1 MNVFCDL
8 LQLSLPIRHDPRWS
22 RGGAGSVEMHGDQ
35 LLAALDDNSDWDIDE
50 SVIAGLTG
58 FGLSARDVQIAADGT
73 VSVTRLQF
81 NWDSLPSSY
90 TGIGVRIAGRH
101 RGRGDSAAAAPRAIL
116 RASPAKILQ
125 GHNAYSDIFS
135 LSDAALILIERAFL
149 ACPELADLCDPADAL
164 VDELHVTGGW
174 RCATPVQVG
183 QILERL
189 RSYRYRHWRAA
200 DTAEAEHGRGLS
212 GYKTSLY
219 FSPSSE
225 YHRGVLYQKGPE
237 CARQLGE
244 AERQLARDPK
254 NPHYAERVKI
264 LSNADL
270 LADADR
276 TLRAEGRWMRR
287 GIQHHLEARG
297 IEWDG
302 TLMQLIDIER
312 ELADTERGPAEN
324 FFYRLWA
331 KSWRP
336 VIQQLSAGD
345 PDMDLT
351 DTAAVVARLHAEL
364 DTFDSLGRRRTG
376 AANRAKN
383 FLMACVAYGWN
394 TATDPAMGGMPAA
407 TVSRAVADLELVGIT
422 RAQLQDL
429 DGTAQSRRDAS
440 VVVSLRRVLEISAI
454 DEAPAWFKSVDRK
467 ASLEALMQAQQPR
480 VVGSDCAPAFPD
492 IDHDAPGSAP
502 SLGTIQAPAYIDDSA
517 AEFMRGIELRAEAE
531 PETATVF
538 DLAVA
543 RASAG
548 RDRQM
553 DQFTV

>member
-1 MNVFCDL
+1 M
-8 LQLSLPIRHDPRWS
+8 
-22 RGGAGSVEMHGDQ
+22 
-35 LLAALDDNSDWDIDE
+35 
-50 SVIAGLTG
+50 
-58 FGLSARDVQIAADGT
+58 
-73 VSVTRLQF
+73 VT
-81 NWDSLPSSY
+81 
-90 TGIGVRIAGRH
+90 
-101 RGRGDSAAAAPRAIL
+101 APRVIL

-135 LSDAALILIERAFL
+135 LSDASQILIERAIL
-149 ACPELADLCDPADAL
+149 ACPEIVDLCDPADAL
-164 VDELHVTGGW
+164 VDEIHVTGGW
-174 RCATPVQVG
+174 RCATPVQVS

-189 RSYRYRHWRAA
+189 RSYRYRNWRAA

-212 GYKTSLY
+212 GYKISLY

-237 CARQLGE
+237 CSRQLQE
-244 AERQLARDPK
+244 AERQLARDPQ
-254 NPHYAERVKI
+254 NPHFAERVRI
-264 LSNADL
+264 LSDAAL
-270 LADADR
+270 QADADR

-287 GIQHHLEARG
+287 GVQHHLEARG

-312 ELADTERGPAEN
+312 ELADTSVGPAET

-331 KSWRP
+331 RSWRP
-336 VIQQLSAGD
+336 VITQLSAGD

-351 DTAAVVARLHAEL
+351 NTAAVVARLHAEL
-364 DTFDSLGRRRTG
+364 DTYDALGRRRTG

-383 FLMACVAYGWN
+383 FLMSCIAYGWN

-407 TVSRAVADLELVGIT
+407 TVSRAVADLEMVGIT

-429 DGTAQSRRDAS
+429 DGTAQSRRDAA
-440 VVVSLRRVLEISAI
+440 VVVSPRRVLQISAI
-454 DEAPAWFKSVDRK
+454 DEAPSWFKSVDRK
-467 ASLEALMQAQQPR
+467 ASINTLLRAQQPR
-480 VVGSDCAPAFPD
+480 VVGSDCVAAFPE

-502 SLGTIQAPAYIDDSA
+502 ELGTIQAPIYIDDSA
-517 AEFMRGIELRAEAE
+517 AEFMRQIELRAEAE

-548 RDRQM
+548 RDRQISL
-553 DQFTV
+553 FTV

>member
-1 MNVFCDL
+1 
-8 LQLSLPIRHDPRWS
+8 
-22 RGGAGSVEMHGDQ
+22 MHGDQ
-35 LLAALDDNSDWDIDE
+35 LLAALDDDSDWDIDE
-50 SVIAGLTG
+50 SVIAGMTG

-73 VSVTRLQF
+73 VSVQRLQF

-90 TGIGVRIAGRH
+90 SGIGVRIAGRH

-116 RASPAKILQ
+116 RASPGNLLQ
-125 GHNAYSDIFS
+125 AHNVYSDIFT
-135 LSDAALILIERAFL
+135 LADACQIMIERAVL
-149 ACPELADLCDPADAL
+149 ACPEIVDLCDPADAL
-164 VDELHVTGGW
+164 VDEIHVTGGW
-174 RCATPVQVG
+174 RCATPAQVG

-189 RSYRYRHWRAA
+189 RSYRYRNWRAA

-237 CARQLGE
+237 CAHKLAE
-244 AERQLARDPK
+244 AERQLARDPQ

-264 LSNADL
+264 LSDPAL
-270 LADADR
+270 QADADR

-302 TLMQLIDIER
+302 SLMALIEIEQ
-312 ELADTERGPAEN
+312 ELADTSVGPGEN
-324 FFYRLWA
+324 LFYRLWA

-336 VIQQLSAGD
+336 VIDQLTRGD

-351 DTAAVVARLHAEL
+351 DTAAVVARLHAQL
-364 DTFDSLGRRRTG
+364 DTFDALGRRRTG

-383 FLMACVAYGWN
+383 FLMACIAYGWN

-407 TVSRAVADLELVGIT
+407 TVSRAVADLEMVGIT
-422 RAQLQDL
+422 RSQLQDL
-429 DGTAQSRRDAS
+429 DGTAQSRRDAA

-454 DEAPAWFKSVDRK
+454 DEAPSWFKSVDRQ

-480 VVGSDCAPAFPD
+480 VVGSDCASAFPD

-502 SLGTIQAPAYIDDSA
+502 ALSTIQAPTYIDDSA
-517 AEFMRGIELRAEAE
+517 AEFMRGIELRAEA
-531 PETATVF
+531 VF

-553 DQFTV
+553 DMFTV